1 LDKNAAIIAV
11 CGIRKTTVKQQKL
24 NPGEKFKD
32 EWLLADFALFHHLL
46 KQHPGPQEWLTDID
60 LNQHCET
67 RGPLLHGPPSQ
78 SDRLTVHSA
87 DSEKFYTLTRTSK
100 LCTTFLKS
108 LNRALERS
116 SRVVIIICAHGF
128 EGYGGYVLLGRVKFY
143 CSQLEMIVPTRLVG
157 GAVTLL
163 STACRSGLF
172 VSPRWTSFCPVPSG
186 RSSSF
191 GNRGGAWTGTLAEHG
206 DELPED
212 FGQTTQEATVSI
224 IAEDDKYRNLAS
236 TINVEELPSHQPT
249 EAGTTSPEFQA
260 LITSYLSSQYPNEDA
275 PSNHYIHYL
284 LALYHAGRATEKEQL
299 LLANAIRQRQAE
311 DFIAMEIVGCLGVLP
326 EVDIRD
332 WTEDQ
337 DFAIHP
343 YFQLV
348 RHLVHKYN
356 GFPYR
361 KPMLYVVWVCKREGI
376 SQQKLLHALE
386 KFENG
391 EVTKKRK
398 SKRRS

>member
-1 LDKNAAIIAV
+1 V
-11 CGIRKTTVKQQKL
+11 TG
-24 NPGEKFKD
+24 
-32 EWLLADFALFHHLL
+32 
-46 KQHPGPQEWLTDID
+46 
-60 LNQHCET
+60 
-67 RGPLLHGPPSQ
+67 
-78 SDRLTVHSA
+78 
-87 DSEKFYTLTRTSK
+87 
-100 LCTTFLKS
+100 
-108 LNRALERS
+108 RA
-116 SRVVIIICAHGF
+116 
-128 EGYGGYVLLGRVKFY
+128 
-143 CSQLEMIVPTRLVG
+143 
-157 GAVTLL
+157 
-163 STACRSGLF
+163 
-172 VSPRWTSFCPVPSG
+172 
-186 RSSSF
+186 
-191 GNRGGAWTGTLAEHG
+191 
-206 DELPED
+206 
-212 FGQTTQEATVSI
+212 
-224 IAEDDKYRNLAS
+224 
-236 TINVEELPSHQPT
+236 
-249 EAGTTSPEFQA
+249 
-260 LITSYLSSQYPNEDA
+260 
-275 PSNHYIHYL
+275 SNHSIHYL

-361 KPMLYVVWVCKREGI
+361 KPMLYVVWVCEREGI